1 MTVTS
6 RAVAFQRD
14 EEVVLRLLDLFQ
26 RMQQHWEATCATHG
40 LSPAEG
46 QALHRL
52 DTPAPMRAMAQALH
66 CDASYVTQLTDR
78 LEGAGLVERVADPT
92 DRRVRQLRLT
102 AEGAR
107 KREDLIAASHAG
119 SPALAPLADAQ
130 RDELLALLRGL
141 SDDSPTAPSCQH

>member
-1 MTVTS
+1 VSVAAETVDG
-6 RAVAFQRD
+6 QRD

-26 RMQQHWEATCATHG
+26 RMRVHWESTCAAQG

-52 DTPAPMRAMAQALH
+52 DTPVPMRAMADALH

-102 AEGAR
+102 PQGAIAR
-107 KREDLIAASHAG
+107 ARLIDASHVD
-119 SPALAPLADAQ
+119 SPALAPLTEAQ
-130 RDELLALLRGL
+130 RDELLGLLRAL
-141 SDDSPTAPSCQH
+141 SDHATGPATCA

>member
-1 MTVTS
+1 MSVTS
-6 RAVAFQRD
+6 RAAAFQRD

-26 RMQQHWEATCATHG
+26 RMQQHWESTCAAHG

-102 AEGAR
+102 AKGAR
-107 KREDLIAASHAG
+107 TRTDLIAASHAD

-130 RDELLALLRGL
+130 RDELLALLRQL
-141 SDDSPTAPSCQH
+141 SDDSPTNPTCQR